1 MKIGPHTGMSLL
13 PWAGVM
19 ASPWIT
25 AATCAAGNVPPFFTE
40 SEVRLVVGIF
50 SAEAAVRAR
59 VGDLVTVNASR
70 ELPISAAVRFGL
82 GRSTS
87 PNSMDSKQGANIAPS
102 FTTLVSEL

>member
-1 MKIGPHTGMSLL
+1 M
-13 PWAGVM
+13 
-19 ASPWIT
+19 
-25 AATCAAGNVPPFFTE
+25 
-40 SEVRLVVGIF
+40 
-50 SAEAAVRAR
+50 
-59 VGDLVTVNASR
+59 GDLVTVNASR